1 MISYAFLGIYNVLKA
16 FAEKVLQH
24 QKYLYVVATVLISGL
39 GFTRNFIFMQSL
51 GLGDVGQIA
60 LMQTIVMLIGF
71 VQIGLINGGY
81 RIYAIGDSDQKKVN
95 DVLFSYL
102 LIAIIGLTFIVWLS
116 LIFFQSPEVKGL
128 TVSIGAAAGMATL
141 ASVWLNNTLI
151 AHGKLMV
158 SNAVNL
164 IAVTVSIIV
173 GIITLSHGLSAALLA
188 ILIQPLSMVILVL
201 VFQRKMRPT
210 QFIIDFELSK
220 RILKLGFMPFFTG
233 ILLLGS
239 YQIERWSIV
248 SVLGSDA
255 LGKFYLAILYTTI
268 FVLVPVA
275 LLNLYYPSAIRAFE
289 AKNLPEFKHIVKRH
303 FLELLTYFALSMLI
317 TFSLLHYILANY
329 LPLYLDSEYLIY
341 LAIPG
346 LLAFSLGDVASLIL
360 LSIRW
365 MRPLVIWGGIVLSI
379 DAIILMVLYQTDQ
392 FTLEMVVLAKTTA
405 FILGLIYLASV
416 VFSLRTGERFE
427 RSPL

>member
-1 MISYAFLGIYNVLKA
+1 MISCALPGIYKVLKT
-16 FAEKVLQH
+16 FAEKVLRH

-39 GFTRNFIFMQSL
+39 GFARNFVFMQFL

-102 LIAIIGLTFIVWLS
+102 LIAIIALTLIVWLS
-116 LIFFQSPEVKGL
+116 LVFLQSPEVKGL

-164 IAVTVSIIV
+164 IAVTVSFIV
-173 GIITLSHGLSAALLA
+173 GIIAVPHGLWAALLA
-188 ILIQPLSMVILVL
+188 ILIQPLGMVILVL

-239 YQIERWSIV
+239 YQIERWSVV

-255 LGKFYLAILYTTI
+255 LGLFYLAILYTTI

-289 AKNLPEFKHIVKRH
+289 AKNLPEFKRIVKRH
-303 FLELLTYFALSMLI
+303 FLELLIYFALSMLI
-317 TFSLLHYILANY
+317 TLSLLHYTLANY
-329 LPLYLDSEYLIY
+329 LPLYLDSEYLVY

-365 MRPLVIWGGIVLSI
+365 MRPLVIWGGIVLAT
-379 DAIILMVLYQTDQ
+379 DAIILMVLYKTDQ
-392 FTLEMVVLAKTTA
+392 FTLEMVVLAKTAA
-405 FILGLIYLASV
+405 FILGFIYLVSV

-427 RSPL
+427 STPL